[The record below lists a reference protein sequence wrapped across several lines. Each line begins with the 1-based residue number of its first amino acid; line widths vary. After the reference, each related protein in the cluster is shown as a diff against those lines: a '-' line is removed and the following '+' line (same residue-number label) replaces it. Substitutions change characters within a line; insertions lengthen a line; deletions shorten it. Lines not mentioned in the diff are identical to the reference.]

1 MGMQYRYFLGL
12 FAVKNR
18 GLSLFA
24 ACFFLLIPGMVHS
37 QTNMAPDV
45 SAVGDQMYCPQTS
58 IPIATSFNIIDPDDT
73 EIDAFFIQISTG
85 YQRGLDILRLE
96 NSHPNVA
103 TSWNDQEG
111 KLTLTGPSGSSVAYS
126 DLIAAVNDVVFESSS
141 TSPTEEKYFSFTI
154 GSANYLPETGH
165 YYEYIPDLGI
175 RWDDAV
181 VAAENSSFFGLQGYL
196 ATITSDVEAQLTGEQ
211 ASGTGWIG
219 GTDEATEGQW
229 RWVTGPEA
237 GTVFWNGAGNGS
249 TPNFAFWNTNEPN
262 DLNGEDYAH
271 ITDPSLGITGS
282 WNDLPITGG
291 DGIYEPQGYIVEYGG
306 MPGDP
311 TLTLSAS
318 TKITTPKISDVVS
331 GTVCG
336 PGTVTLQAAS
346 TIGDVLWFDSETG
359 GSPIGSGGSFQTPWL
374 VSNTTFYALAS
385 YNGCLSGERVAVEAE
400 VKLKPVINEGFTI
413 TNCDSDGTL
422 DGFTDFDLTSYLYLI
437 RTDYVNLDITFY
449 LSESDAENSVNPLP
463 DMLFNNSVASELYFR
478 AEGSGVYCYSVGN
491 LFLDV
496 STTSLPS
503 NYQYEQQTC
512 DQGAADGIAAFDL
525 GEATN
530 AILSEFPNNQNLSV
544 SFYQNEDDAYLNRN
558 AIMDTDNY
566 SNSTPYTETLFVRVE
581 DEASGTC
588 YGVGPHL
595 KLEVYPIPSF
605 DIGQDY
611 MYCTGQSVL
620 VSPSAANGNHQYEWF
635 DETGQSIGTDA
646 TIRIA
651 QQGSYTVVA
660 TSEYG
665 CVSEPRLFRV
675 DESGPPELLPQFVQV
690 DDDGESGT
698 ITVMHQ
704 NGELGLGNYV
714 FSLDDSLNMQEEA
727 VFTNVAPG
735 LHTLYA
741 MDRNGCGIDRIS
753 VGVIGVSKF
762 FTPNNDG
769 INDEVKVLGVT
780 EEFYKQGAFFIFDRY
795 GKLLAQRNPIKGGWN
810 GVFNGNAL
818 PPTDY
823 WYVLELVD
831 IHGEV
836 HQKKGHFT
844 LKQ

>member
-1 MGMQYRYFLGL
+1 MNIFLIWAYDGMMLWSLPRT
-12 FAVKNR
+12 AV
-18 GLSLFA
+18 
-24 ACFFLLIPGMVHS
+24 
-37 QTNMAPDV
+37 
-45 SAVGDQMYCPQTS
+45 
-58 IPIATSFNIIDPDDT
+58 
-73 EIDAFFIQISTG
+73 
-85 YQRGLDILRLE
+85 
-96 NSHPNVA
+96 
-103 TSWNDQEG
+103 
-111 KLTLTGPSGSSVAYS
+111 
-126 DLIAAVNDVVFESSS
+126 
-141 TSPTEEKYFSFTI
+141 
-154 GSANYLPETGH
+154 
-165 YYEYIPDLGI
+165 
-175 RWDDAV
+175 
-181 VAAENSSFFGLQGYL
+181 FFGLQGYL
-196 ATITSDVEAQLTGEQ
+196 ATITSDAEAQLTGEQ

-249 TPNFAFWNTNEPN
+249 TPNFAFWNANEPN

-271 ITDPSLGITGS
+271 ITAPSLGITGS

-318 TKITTPKISDVVS
+318 TKITTPQISDVAS

-336 PGTVTLQAAS
+336 PGTVTLQAES

-359 GSPIGSGGSFQTPWL
+359 GSPIGSGDTFQTPWL

-463 DMLFNNSVASELYFR
+463 DTLFNNSVASELYFR

-503 NYQYEQQTC
+503 NYQYGQQTC

-530 AILSEFPNNQNLSV
+530 AILAEFPNNQNLSV
-544 SFYQNEDDAYLNRN
+544 SFYQNEDDAYFNRN

-566 SNSTPYTETLFVRVE
+566 SNSIPYTETLFVRVE

-605 DIGQDY
+605 DIREDY

-665 CVSEPRLFRV
+665 CVSEPRLFQV
-675 DESGPPELLPQFVQV
+675 SESGPPELLPQFVQV
-690 DDDGESGT
+690 EDDGESGT

-741 MDRNGCGIDRIS
+741 MDRNGCGIDGIS

-780 EEFYKQGAFFIFDRY
+780 EEFYEQGVFYIFDRY
-795 GKLLAQRNPIKGGWN
+795 GKLLAQRDPMKGGWN
-810 GVFNGNAL
+810 GIFNGKIL

>member
-1 MGMQYRYFLGL
+1 MGMQYRYFFGL
-12 FAVKNR
+12 FAVEKR
-18 GLSLFA
+18 RLYIFA
-24 ACFFLLIPGMVHS
+24 VCFFLLIPGMVHS
-37 QTNMAPDV
+37 QTNIAPEV

-73 EIDAFFIQISTG
+73 EIDAFYIQISTG
-85 YQRGLDILRLE
+85 YQRGSDILRLE

-111 KLTLTGPSGSSVAYS
+111 KLTLTGPSGSAVAYS

-196 ATITSDVEAQLTGEQ
+196 ATITSDAEAQLTGEQ

-271 ITDPSLGITGS
+271 ITAPSLGITGS

-359 GSPIGSGGSFQTPWL
+359 GSPIGSGDTFQTPWL

-449 LSESDAENSVNPLP
+449 LSESDAENSINPLP
-463 DMLFNNSVASELYFR
+463 DTLFNNSVASELYFR
-478 AEGSGVYCYSVGN
+478 AEGSGIYCYSVGN

-530 AILSEFPNNQNLSV
+530 AILAEFPNNQNLSV
-544 SFYQNEDDAYLNRN
+544 SFYQNEDDAYFNRN

-566 SNSTPYTETLFVRVE
+566 SNSIPFTETLFVRVE

-605 DIGQDY
+605 DIGEDY

-646 TIRIA
+646 TIRIS

-690 DDDGESGT
+690 EDDGESGT

-780 EEFYKQGAFFIFDRY
+780 EEFYEQGVFYIFDRY
-795 GKLLAQRNPIKGGWN
+795 GKLLAQRDPMKGGWN
-810 GVFNGNAL
+810 GIFNGKIL